1 MNTLILPI
9 LFEIVND
16 FVYGFIIINNPIY
29 YILLSL
35 IPSIYYYIMLF
46 NNKTDYKIRF
56 MNMIYKLS
64 LTLYF
69 ITDSN
74 KYDYLIVF
82 YVLNIINLGCYVLI
96 MCNIWI
102 NQ

>member
-46 NNKTDYKIRF
+46 NNKTDCKIRF

-96 MCNIWI
+96 MCNVWI